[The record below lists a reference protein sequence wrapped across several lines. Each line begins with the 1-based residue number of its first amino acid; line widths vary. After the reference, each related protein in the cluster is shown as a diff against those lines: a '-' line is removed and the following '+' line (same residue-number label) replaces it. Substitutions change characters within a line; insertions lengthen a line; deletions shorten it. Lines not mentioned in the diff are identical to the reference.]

1 MKQIGELFN
10 RNIEDTFKSKC
21 KYRNRRDEII
31 SLMTESINKKRE
43 GTDVKPT
50 TKRLVALR
58 ANRNPFLLS
67 DDELWFE
74 YKECERKGNY
84 SHFFWVTK

>member
-1 MKQIGELFN
+1 MKPISSLFKPL
-10 RNIEDTFKSKC
+10 ESFTKETVYK
-21 KYRNRRDEII
+21 NRRDEII
-31 SLMTESINKKRE
+31 SLMTESINKKRI

-84 SHFFWVTK
+84 KHFYWITK